1 MQISFTRSLFTWS
14 EVAKL
19 AVFFNTYLV
28 ESPKELTNLKNCKR
42 TCKPLQQ
49 FYNTLLCIFCIH
61 SHFFP
66 EKELLRMVREVSED
80 RIYDTIEFNEFL
92 QMLSKQQR
100 NYTQD
105 SLRDAFR
112 WIMNPII
119 SQFVRPYSSKFTLT
133 VGRSLTGRFIWADN
147 CGV

>member
-1 MQISFTRSLFTWS
+1 MFDTFIFLPTPYFPHC
-14 EVAKL
+14 E
-19 AVFFNTYLV
+19 
-28 ESPKELTNLKNCKR
+28 
-42 TCKPLQQ
+42 LQQ
-49 FYNTLLCIFCIH
+49 P
-61 SHFFP
+61 SSSSSFFIP

-112 WIMNPII
+112 
-119 SQFVRPYSSKFTLT
+119 
-133 VGRSLTGRFIWADN
+133 
-147 CGV
+147 

>member
-1 MQISFTRSLFTWS
+1 M
-14 EVAKL
+14 
-19 AVFFNTYLV
+19 VFI
-28 ESPKELTNLKNCKR
+28 
-42 TCKPLQQ
+42 
-49 FYNTLLCIFCIH
+49 IF
-61 SHFFP
+61 FFS

-112 WIMNPII
+112 
-119 SQFVRPYSSKFTLT
+119 
-133 VGRSLTGRFIWADN
+133 
-147 CGV
+147 

>member
-1 MQISFTRSLFTWS
+1 MHIPFFGSLNQFWKNDEFCNELNESLHHSLPFWVGWDELKEALKAFLKYYWHTTTLNVRNKDFKCLAFSLFS
-14 EVAKL
+14 
-19 AVFFNTYLV
+19 
-28 ESPKELTNLKNCKR
+28 
-42 TCKPLQQ
+42 
-49 FYNTLLCIFCIH
+49 
-61 SHFFP
+61 

-112 WIMNPII
+112 YKSHFSPAFCAFDFLELFWLRFPT
-119 SQFVRPYSSKFTLT
+119 FVNF
-133 VGRSLTGRFIWADN
+133 
-147 CGV
+147 

>member
-1 MQISFTRSLFTWS
+1 MYKKLLKGLVNHCNNFTTHYFAYIS
-14 EVAKL
+14 
-19 AVFFNTYLV
+19 
-28 ESPKELTNLKNCKR
+28 
-42 TCKPLQQ
+42 
-49 FYNTLLCIFCIH
+49 

-92 QMLSKQQR
+92 QMLSKQQK

-112 WIMNPII
+112 
-119 SQFVRPYSSKFTLT
+119 
-133 VGRSLTGRFIWADN
+133 
-147 CGV
+147 